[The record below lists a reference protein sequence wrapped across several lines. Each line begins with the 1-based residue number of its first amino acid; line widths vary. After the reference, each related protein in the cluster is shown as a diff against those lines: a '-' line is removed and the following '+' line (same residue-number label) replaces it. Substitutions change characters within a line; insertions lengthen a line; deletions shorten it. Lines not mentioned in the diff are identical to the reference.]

1 MGKVCARPTCN
12 NVATTRFSFESRDRL
27 IILDRR
33 LDEWGGSGVLCE
45 AHADRLTVPR
55 GWALDDRRI
64 AEPRLFA
71 VNKFETSRLSP
82 MARTARRLV
91 QPEAHPSTPLP
102 LDGGDNYA
110 LPDGYVD
117 RFDEALTNPL
127 PTTDAAG
134 RSSGRHYDDGSTDGS
149 TDGLT
154 GNGATDGSADE
165 ASNDLHAGSKV
176 PNAPGGPTPML
187 NHAFDATESRSRP
200 TSLDKLIPRKSAG

>member
-12 NVATTRFSFESRDRL
+12 AVATTRFSFDSRDRF

-55 GWALDDRRI
+55 GWSLDDRRI

-71 VNKFETSRLSP
+71 VHKFEATKLSP
-82 MARTARRLV
+82 VARTARRLV

-102 LDGGDNYA
+102 LDGGDTYA

-117 RFDEALTNPL
+117 RFEEALSSPL
-127 PTTDAAG
+127 PGLDPAR
-134 RSSGRHYDDGSTDGS
+134 RSSGRHYDDGSADPQ
-149 TDGLT
+149 DQ
-154 GNGATDGSADE
+154 ATPLLDR
-165 ASNDLHAGSKV
+165 
-176 PNAPGGPTPML
+176 
-187 NHAFDATESRSRP
+187 AFDATESRSRP
-200 TSLDKLIPRKSAG
+200 SSLDKLIPRASAG